1 MAALKGVYALRPTPS
16 EALTFW
22 FVLVIGGAYDQ
33 NFAFAIDI
41 GNSMNP
47 ITPAAVTLYLQSHG
61 NPDKSQLAD
70 SFHSD
75 AVVRDEGHTHRG
87 LDAIVAWQLAAEA
100 QYQFSLT
107 PLGVSRKDDT
117 FKLLARIK
125 GNFPGGVA
133 DLMHVFTLKDER
145 IASLE
150 IRNPVELEGRRAL
163 VTAGTKG
170 IGAAVVARLQ
180 QAGATVLTTA
190 RTRPSDLGDTAFVAA
205 DISTTAGCSAIA
217 HAVTGQLGGVD
228 IVVHVAGGSSAPA
241 GGYAVLDENEWQKAL
256 DLNLYPAVR
265 LDRALLPGM
274 VAQGTGVVVHITS
287 IQRQLPLAEAT
298 TAYAAAKA
306 ALSTYSKSLS
316 KEVSPKGVR
325 VVRVSP
331 GWTETEAA
339 IGLVERLA
347 HNAGTSYEDAR
358 QSLMDSL
365 GGIPIGRPSSPKEVA
380 DLVGFLV
387 SDRAASIT
395 GTEYV
400 IDGGTVPTV

>member
-1 MAALKGVYALRPTPS
+1 
-16 EALTFW
+16 
-22 FVLVIGGAYDQ
+22 
-33 NFAFAIDI
+33 
-41 GNSMNP
+41 MNHL
-47 ITPAAVTLYLQSHG
+47 TPAAVALYLQSQG

-70 SFHSD
+70 CFHHD
-75 AVVRDEGHTHRG
+75 AYVLDEGHTFRG
-87 LDAIVAWQLAAEA
+87 LEAITAWQLATEA
-100 QYQFSLT
+100 KYQFNVM
-107 PLGVSRKDDT
+107 PLGASRQGDVL
-117 FKLLARIK
+117 KLLARIT

-133 DLMHVFTLKDER
+133 DLMHVFTLRDAR

-170 IGAAVVARLQ
+170 IGAAVVAQLA

-190 RTRPSDLGDTAFVAA
+190 RARPEDMGDTAFVAA
-205 DISTTAGCSAIA
+205 DITSMAGCDVIA
-217 HAVTGQLGGVD
+217 QAVKEQLGGVD

-241 GGYAVLDENEWQKAL
+241 GGYAVLDESEWQKAL
-256 DLNLYPAVR
+256 NLNLYPAVR
-265 LDRALLPGM
+265 IDRALLPGM
-274 VAQGTGVVVHITS
+274 VAQGAGVVVHITS
-287 IQRQLPLAEAT
+287 IQRELPLADAT

-331 GWTETEAA
+331 GWTETESAVE
-339 IGLVERLA
+339 LVTRIA
-347 HNAGTSYEDAR
+347 HNDGTSYEDAR

-365 GGIPIGRPSSPKEVA
+365 GGIPIGRPAKPKEVA

-387 SDRAASIT
+387 SSRAASIT

>member
-1 MAALKGVYALRPTPS
+1 MHHLVPT
-16 EALTFW
+16 
-22 FVLVIGGAYDQ
+22 
-33 NFAFAIDI
+33 AISI
-41 GNSMNP
+41 
-47 ITPAAVTLYLQSHG
+47 YLQSHG
-61 NPDKSQLAD
+61 NPDPSQLAD

-75 AVVRDEGHTHRG
+75 ASVLDEGQTFHG
-87 LDAIVAWQLAAEA
+87 LEAISAWKLAAQA
-100 QYQFSLT
+100 KYQFSLM
-107 PLGVSRKDDT
+107 PLGVSRAGDT
-117 FKLLARIK
+117 LKLLARIK

-133 DLMHVFTLKDER
+133 DLMHVFTLRDEL

-150 IRNPVELEGRRAL
+150 IRQPVELEGRRAL
-163 VTAGTKG
+163 VTAGSKG
-170 IGAAVVARLQ
+170 IGAAVVAQLS

-190 RTRPSDLGDTAFVAA
+190 RTRPADLKEAAFVAA
-205 DISTTAGCSAIA
+205 DITTAAGCFAIVQ
-217 HAVTGQLGGVD
+217 AVKEQLGGVD

-241 GGYAVLDENEWQKAL
+241 GGYAVLDETEWQEAFN
-256 DLNLYPAVR
+256 LNLYPAVR
-265 LDRALLPGM
+265 IDRALLPGM

-287 IQRQLPLAEAT
+287 IQSQLPLADAT

-331 GWTETEAA
+331 GWTETESAV
-339 IGLVERLA
+339 GLVAEIAR
-347 HNAGTSYEDAR
+347 NGGTSYEEAR
-358 QSLMDSL
+358 QSLMNSL
-365 GGIPIGRPSSPKEVA
+365 GGIPLGRPAKPKEVA

-387 SDRAASIT
+387 SSRAAAIT